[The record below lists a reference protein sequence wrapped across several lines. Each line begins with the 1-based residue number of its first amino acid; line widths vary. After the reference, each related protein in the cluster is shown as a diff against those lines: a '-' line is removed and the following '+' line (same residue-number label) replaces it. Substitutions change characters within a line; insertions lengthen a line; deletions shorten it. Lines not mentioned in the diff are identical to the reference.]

1 MRKFFTRIVCA
12 LRNTEWI
19 VSLHRSLS
27 EAEWFASTV
36 QWFTRHVVVGA
47 VVMFTGLSTG
57 LIVAVRA
64 LDWSLILQWV
74 VGVGWVVFC
83 GLVFYKVNK
92 HFDKMAAAKE
102 EKEAGMERP
111 TGAVSIPTPIG
122 PAESAKVP
130 NPSEPAGSEMTDDDD
145 REEANPSGLWPLLR
159 FFAKL
164 NRPSLPRL
172 SDPDHWGDK
181 RKALNILEGSP
192 LVEVRTPKKHV
203 WGAGESLSRY
213 RLRQFEDN
221 YPEAVRDGQYQ
232 LEWLEWWIDMTF
244 HHDREPKQ

>member
-1 MRKFFTRIVCA
+1 
-12 LRNTEWI
+12 
-19 VSLHRSLS
+19 
-27 EAEWFASTV
+27 
-36 QWFTRHVVVGA
+36 
-47 VVMFTGLSTG
+47 MFTGLSTG

-92 HFDKMAAAKE
+92 KIESWTPKE
-102 EKEAGMERP
+102 EKEAVRKRTG
-111 TGAVSIPTPIG
+111 GAVSIPTAIR

-130 NPSEPAGSEMTDDDD
+130 NPSEPAGSEMTDN
-145 REEANPSGLWPLLR
+145 EEEGHLSGLWQLLR
-159 FFAKL
+159 YFARL
-164 NRPSLPRL
+164 RRPSLPSL
-172 SDPDHWGDK
+172 SDPDRWGDK

-203 WGAGESLSRY
+203 WGAGESLSRH
-213 RLRQFEDN
+213 RLRQFESN

-244 HHDREPKQ
+244 HNEMKPKE